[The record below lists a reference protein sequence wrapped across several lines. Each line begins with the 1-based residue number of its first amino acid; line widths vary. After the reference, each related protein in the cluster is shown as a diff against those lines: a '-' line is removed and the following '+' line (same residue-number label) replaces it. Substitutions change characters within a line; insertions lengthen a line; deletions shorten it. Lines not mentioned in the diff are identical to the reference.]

1 MNYVDDVEQWDDD
14 KNEIVKVA
22 KEMSNKLND
31 MAQFARNQGLQ
42 PAGSIKV

>member
-22 KEMSNKLND
+22 KEMSSKLND